1 MHILQDAF
9 CIVCRSNAKQLLH
22 FLIPESWQV
31 IGLYI
36 VSENC
41 FFYLVTQDDMQTV
54 GHFIRFRTDHAGVY
68 VVDRFYK
75 RIKWDGFKFWK
86 QRGHFFINWCPKV
99 WVSAEDIFVKAGLAF
114 VKSHHIDLGCG
125 SMPEILIDILLEDC
139 MTALVNGGEYRRNR
153 IVGII
158 VVCYAD
164 IAGAERCRKGM
175 HTLGN
180 CAAVKG
186 KTDIRKQQLL
196 DLFLSIR
203 VKGLLQGRQIRFGS
217 CLDFGKQRKKSF
229 F

>member
-86 QRGHFFINWCPKV
+86 QRGHFFRKL
-99 WVSAEDIFVKAGLAF
+99 VS
-114 VKSHHIDLGCG
+114 KS
-125 SMPEILIDILLEDC
+125 
-139 MTALVNGGEYRRNR
+139 
-153 IVGII
+153 VGF
-158 VVCYAD
+158 
-164 IAGAERCRKGM
+164 CRGYF
-175 HTLGN
+175 
-180 CAAVKG
+180 
-186 KTDIRKQQLL
+186 RKSGTG
-196 DLFLSIR
+196 FREVPSY
-203 VKGLLQGRQIRFGS
+203 
-217 CLDFGKQRKKSF
+217 
-229 F
+229 